1 MINWGCKGFYREAIV
16 EWLGLQAAWF
26 VVFLFIFVCVLFC
39 FFFWHFGWNLKNH
52 KQYFIEN
59 TSLAT
64 FQWKNTV
71 SLSTIHW
78 RYFFEQYFIE
88 NTSLSNIS
96 LKILLWAIFI
106 ENTSLRSTSLKILLW
121 AIFHWKY
128 FFEQYFIENTS
139 LSSISLKI
147 LLILWWKFN
156 VRLNFFL
163 AN

>member
-96 LKILLWAIFI
+96 LKILHWAIFQ
-106 ENTSLRSTSLKILLW
+106 
-121 AIFHWKY
+121 WKY